1 MNNKRNKPVQKL
13 PGAHPP
19 TTPFSL
25 QGLVQQALQ
34 VCEQQGIEAAVQWL
48 HGVAERSV
56 EPKVTPQ
63 ALLLRVAQRIQA
75 QNPRRALDFVE
86 RVLSQDASLTQAWV
100 LSGLLQD
107 RLGMHQGA
115 REALRH
121 VLANELATPE
131 QVLTSA
137 NLLVRFGDDALAM
150 KAAKAAYLK
159 LGRPLR
165 WADSLIYIALKTADW
180 PMVDALMAQ
189 MTAAHAAGQVGEL
202 NESPRTHL
210 LWCGDEAV
218 NISVVR
224 HWSATQLLEPA
235 GKVVAPLPAPVPG
248 RRLRVGYLSSD
259 IREHPTARLANGLF
273 RHHDRSAF
281 ELFLYCSGWDDGS
294 EFRREVLSH
303 FDHVHSVAQLENEA
317 AAALIRAHQID
328 VLVELN
334 GPTRAN
340 RMGILAHRPA
350 PVQIDYLGWPGS
362 VGGRVVDYVVGDAYT
377 VPAGVERLYPE
388 KVIRLHRT
396 YQINDYAARQ
406 PLPVVLRSAVGL
418 PDGDVRVLGMFNSV
432 NKVRAEV
439 WATWM
444 QILQAVPNAIL
455 WMLDPGPAAR
465 KNIALA
471 TRQHG
476 IDPRRVLAAP
486 SLKQDAHLARLQCCD
501 LMLDP
506 WPYGGHTS
514 TSDALFAGVPV
525 IALQGKNFAGRVSG
539 GLLRA
544 AGLHLLEQPD
554 VRAYVNMAVRLLR
567 EPAALQRVKRFVAEQ
582 VPKSDVFDA
591 ESKTRQLEA
600 AYCAAVERASKGL
613 APVHIDLN
621 GVTSK
626 PVTVVVIDPGLSAQP
641 GHHLQLNGA
650 LYEHARAAQLDWRFL
665 GHRSAPA
672 LFPLEAVFRGG
683 IYVDGRGDWL
693 NWLQRT
699 TSMAATLAQD
709 LLQHVS
715 PLLDFN
721 RRPALLLHSATLP
734 LLLAMARW
742 LELLQPGHFPASI
755 GLHFHVKPDFGTTG
769 WKLAES
775 LAKDAVSRIGSSAA
789 RAALPIRVTVQH
801 ATLASAWRSVGLER
815 IEVAP
820 TPSGWRPVRRTRAAD
835 ARISLLFIGP
845 PRTEKGFA
853 LLIESLPALL
863 RAVPELDVCLICA
876 DSDAHRRSELLR
888 LQSERVSVQVLDY
901 IPDESYYAAVA
912 DADVV
917 FCAYSPTAYAAKASN
932 VFWEAQATGV
942 PALLTSGMASEQ
954 DFLAVGA
961 RGAVVLE
968 AHGTDQLIGACRR
981 LCRDID
987 RYRSEANR
995 VSQHYIDLL
1004 SGRRWYDIHAGI
1016 PTE

>member
-1 MNNKRNKPVQKL
+1 MNNKKNKPVQKL

-19 TTPFSL
+19 TTPLSL
-25 QGLVQQALQ
+25 QALVQQALQ
-34 VCEQQGIEAAVQWL
+34 RCEQQGIEAAAHWL
-48 HGVAERSV
+48 HDVAGRSV

-63 ALLLRVAQRIQA
+63 ALLLRVAQRIQE

-86 RVLSQDASLTQAWV
+86 RVLSDDRSLAQAWV

-107 RLGMHQGA
+107 RLGLRKGA
-115 REALRH
+115 REALLH
-121 VLANELATPE
+121 VLASDLATPE

-137 NLLVRFGDDALAM
+137 NLLVRFGDHALAM
-150 KAAKAAYLK
+150 KAAKTAFLQ
-159 LGRPLR
+159 LERPLR

-189 MTAAHAAGQVGEL
+189 MTAAHAAGQVSEL

-210 LWCGDEAV
+210 LWCADEAV
-218 NISVVR
+218 NVSVVR
-224 HWSATQLLEPA
+224 HWSATQLLESA
-235 GKVVAPLPAPVPG
+235 DKVAAPLPAPLAG
-248 RRLRVGYLSSD
+248 RRLRIGYLSSD

-294 EFRREVLSH
+294 ALRRDVLSH
-303 FDHVHSVAQLENEA
+303 FDHVHSVAQLDNEA
-317 AAALIRAHQID
+317 AAAMIRAHQID

-388 KVIRLHRT
+388 KLIRLHRS

-406 PLPVVLRSAVGL
+406 PLPVVSRSAVGL

-439 WATWM
+439 WSAWM

-486 SLKQDAHLARLQCCD
+486 SLKQEAHLARLQCCD

-525 IALQGKNFAGRVSG
+525 IALQGNNFAGRVSG

-544 AGLHLLEQPD
+544 AGLQALVLPD
-554 VRAYVNMAVRLLR
+554 VTAYVNMAVRLLR
-567 EPAALQRVKRFVAEQ
+567 EPAALQRVRRFVAQQ
-582 VPKSDVFDA
+582 VPGSDVFDA
-591 ESKTRQLEA
+591 ESKARQLEA

-621 GVTSK
+621 GVTRK
-626 PVTVVVIDPGLSAQP
+626 PVAMVVIDPGLSAQP
-641 GHHLQLNGA
+641 GHHRQLNGA
-650 LYEHARAAQLDWRFL
+650 LYEHARAAQLEWRFL
-665 GHRSAPA
+665 GHQSAPA
-672 LFPLEAVFRGG
+672 MFPLEAVFKGE
-683 IYVDGRGDWL
+683 IYINGRGNWL

-699 TSMAATLAQD
+699 ASMAATLAQD
-709 LLQHVS
+709 LHQQVS
-715 PLLDFN
+715 PLLEGA
-721 RRPALLLHSATLP
+721 RPALLFHSATLP
-734 LLLAMARW
+734 MVVAIARW
-742 LELLQPGHFPASI
+742 LELLHPGHFPASV
-755 GLHFHVKPDFGTTG
+755 GLHFHVKPDFGSAG
-769 WKLAES
+769 LKLAQA
-775 LAKDAVSRIGSSAA
+775 LAQEAVSRMAACAA
-789 RAALPIRVTVQH
+789 RGALPIRVTVQH
-801 ATLASAWRSVGLER
+801 AMLASAWRSVGLER

-820 TPSGWRPVRRTRAAD
+820 TPSGWRPVRRARAAD
-835 ARISLLFIGP
+835 ARIRLLFIGP
-845 PRTEKGFA
+845 PRTEKGFG
-853 LLIESLPALL
+853 LLIKSLPALL
-863 RAVPELDVCLICA
+863 RAIPELDVCLICA
-876 DSDAHRRSELLR
+876 DSDVRRRSQLLS
-888 LQSERVSVQVLDY
+888 LQSQRVSVQVFDY
-901 IPDESYYAAVA
+901 IPDAPYYASVA
-912 DADVV
+912 DADIV
-917 FCAYSPTAYAAKASN
+917 FCAYSPTAYAAKTSN
-932 VFWEAQATGV
+932 VFWEAQAAGV

-954 DFLAVGA
+954 DFLDVGA

-968 AHGTDQLIGACRR
+968 AHGAEQLIGACRQ
-981 LCRDID
+981 LCQDID
-987 RYRSEANR
+987 RYRCEAR
-995 VSQHYIDLL
+995 EVSQHYIDLL
-1004 SGRRWYDIHAGI
+1004 SGTRWYAIHPGMRG
-1016 PTE
+1016 